1 MIFEIFELTITI
13 ADLSLILILLISGV
27 LAFFRGFIT
36 EILAIASWVGA
47 TISTLSLF
55 KPIQPFTR
63 EIIPISLA
71 ADVITGIVIFLIS
84 LLLISLIT
92 HSIANL
98 IRGKSLSIYDR
109 CLGFIYGI
117 LRGVF
122 LISFLQLLSVQVI
135 PLNEHPDW
143 VKKSISLPYV
153 TYVSDFLLIL
163 VPNNLIDES

>member
-1 MIFEIFELTITI
+1 M
-13 ADLSLILILLISGV
+13 
-27 LAFFRGFIT
+27 
-36 EILAIASWVGA
+36 
-47 TISTLSLF
+47 
-55 KPIQPFTR
+55 P
-63 EIIPISLA
+63 
-71 ADVITGIVIFLIS
+71 IS